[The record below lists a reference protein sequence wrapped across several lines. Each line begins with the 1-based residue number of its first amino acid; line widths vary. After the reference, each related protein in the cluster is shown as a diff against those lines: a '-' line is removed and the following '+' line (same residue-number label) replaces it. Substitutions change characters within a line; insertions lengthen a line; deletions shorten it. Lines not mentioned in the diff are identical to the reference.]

1 MNVSNNKKCY
11 MIVFVITAAAVMVY
25 LFCHRFNL
33 LQPVI
38 INEDKAVDNF
48 IRMAAVDGS
57 TESGVFA
64 SCEYNMQNMVMLLLI
79 KVCGNAWA
87 GINIYYILTFFMIS
101 FSMYCFLEKLEIPA
115 MVSVGLAVMAAFLP
129 FHIDRG
135 EGQMMTSNFFLAP
148 LLLCLFY
155 DVIYCQKPGVY
166 SKKYIALVC
175 LAPFLDIRISVM
187 AVLLFIVFLI
197 QLHDWEYTKHIAWYL
212 ILLLFF
218 TGLAGIISPTMSGSD
233 IGMAK
238 EEGMRI
244 LDLIMPMRYHIIGR
258 LSDMRLEYD
267 ILLSAHG
274 ESGLNSL
281 GVLFSAGFVCM
292 MFGLFFEWKK
302 DRRIAWMGMISM
314 MVILIAGI
322 CGVGSVI
329 EYFGV
334 NVTYWSRMAVFIA
347 VCSVAVTG
355 ILLGN
360 ILKRMES
367 RKGGKVLWA
376 GYAAMYIVFAVE
388 FFELILRRNM
398 WY

>member
-1 MNVSNNKKCY
+1 M
-11 MIVFVITAAAVMVY
+11 VFVMTAAAVALY
-25 LFCHRFNL
+25 LFCHRFNVS
-33 LQPVI
+33 QPVI

-48 IRMAAVDGS
+48 IRTTALDGN
-57 TESGVFA
+57 TGFKA
-64 SCEYNMQNMVMLLLI
+64 FGACEYNIQNMAMLLLI

-87 GINIYYILTFFMIS
+87 GINIYYIFTFFMIS

-155 DVIYCQKPGVY
+155 DVIYCQKLGAY

-175 LAPFLDIRISVM
+175 LTPFFDIRISVM

-212 ILLLFF
+212 ILLLLF